1 MDIVKGKVARENRLV
16 TSTNYLL
23 KQVDFKNFVF
33 VQDLKFDSLKTI
45 NAHVYNGKFF
55 VSPNTV
61 SCLSQLGNWY
71 FKLEYYSV
79 MKKDE
84 ILLFAATWMEL
95 EGIMLS
101 EISQSEKDIYHMF
114 SLTCGS

>member
-1 MDIVKGKVARENRLV
+1 MDIVKGTVAMENRLV

-23 KQVDFKNFVF
+23 KQVDFKNFMF

-55 VSPNTV
+55 MSPNTV
-61 SCLSQLGNWY
+61 RYLSQLGNWY

-84 ILLFAATWMEL
+84 VLMHITTRMDF
-95 EGIMLS
+95 
-101 EISQSEKDIYHMF
+101 
-114 SLTCGS
+114 